1 MSTQLLSRILLIAC
15 AIAAL
20 LWPSALPADL
30 VAVRYQEGLL
40 HGFLLLRSDD
50 GVVIAVGDW
59 TQFVKG
65 DRVTSNLIFRF
76 KDGSL
81 HQETTVYSQ
90 RGKFQLLSYHIVQK
104 GAAFKQAS
112 ETWLN
117 AATGQFTARYQED
130 GKDKNLSEN
139 VQCPADVANGMVP
152 TLLENLQPGAEQAT
166 FSFVASTPK
175 PRVVKLAIAYEG
187 EDSFL
192 VGGTSRKAKR
202 YLVKVEIGGVAGVV
216 APLLHKQP
224 TDTHVWIEAGESPVF
239 IRSQGALYE
248 GGPIWTIELTGPT
261 WPDKSPGSNST
272 K

>member
-1 MSTQLLSRILLIAC
+1 MSTQLLSRILLMAC

-65 DRVTSNLIFRF
+65 DRVTSNLVFHF

-81 HQETTVYSQ
+81 HQETTVFSQ
-90 RGKFQLLSYHIVQK
+90 RGKFQLLNYHSVQK
-104 GAAFKQAS
+104 GPAFKHPS

-117 AATGQFTARYQED
+117 AATGQFTAHYQED

-152 TLLENLQPGAEQAT
+152 TLIENLPPGVEQAT

-175 PRVVKLAIAYEG
+175 PRVVKLAIVYDG
-187 EDSFL
+187 EDSFS
-192 VGGTSRKAKR
+192 VGGSSRKAKH
-202 YLVKVEIGGVAGVV
+202 YIVKVELGGVAGVV
-216 APLLHKQP
+216 APLVHKQP
-224 TDTHVWIEAGESPVF
+224 TDTHVWIQGGESPVL

-261 WPDKSPGSNST
+261 WPEKAPETNST

>member
-1 MSTQLLSRILLIAC
+1 MAC

-20 LWPSALPADL
+20 LWPCALPADL
-30 VAVRYQEGLL
+30 VAVRHQEGLL

-50 GVVIAVGDW
+50 GAMIAVGDW
-59 TQFVKG
+59 TQSAKG
-65 DRVTSNLIFRF
+65 DHVTSNLVFHF

-81 HQETTVYSQ
+81 HQETTVFSQ
-90 RGKFQLLSYHIVQK
+90 RGKFQLLTYHLVQK
-104 GAAFKQAS
+104 GPAFKHSS
-112 ETWLN
+112 EMWLN
-117 AATGQFTARYQED
+117 ATTGQFTAHYQEE

-139 VQCPADVANGMVP
+139 VQCPADVSNGMVP

-166 FSFVASTPK
+166 LSFVASTPK

-202 YLVKVEIGGVAGVV
+202 YLVKVELGGIAGVV
-216 APLLHKQP
+216 APLVHKQP

-239 IRSQGALYE
+239 IRSQGALFE

-261 WPDKSPGSNST
+261 WPEKSAETNST